1 MVRETGRFVNDQEVL
16 RFVENGKM
24 RHRRRSEQ
32 RYHAEQESP
41 HNPLLHSRH
50 CLRKDS
56 QCAAQRRPDKKWDEP
71 WSSSLVIRY
80 RTNRTHR
87 KYDERKRRLVVR
99 SEGQTRKFEYNIC
112 AARAD
117 PEEDQEDTSVVE
129 GRCRGNARCTRGAEH
144 QSRQPIPMHGVFPL
158 RHRRSLSSPWL
169 LLSIPHTALLP

>member
-1 MVRETGRFVNDQEVL
+1 MGRCGTAGEASRDITLNKSLLTIPCFILVTAYAKIANVLRSGVPTRNGTSHGRRHSLFVIVQTGRT
-16 RFVENGKM
+16 EN
-24 RHRRRSEQ
+24 H
-32 RYHAEQESP
+32 
-41 HNPLLHSRH
+41 
-50 CLRKDS
+50 
-56 QCAAQRRPDKKWDEP
+56 
-71 WSSSLVIRY
+71 
-80 RTNRTHR
+80 
-87 KYDERKRRLVVR
+87 DERKRRLVVR